1 MDRSHP
7 GILDILRR
15 LFNEDKDFYDIRY
28 TIQPREIEAAI
39 HEAWA
44 RDSQLLETSGT
55 VPQYAMNQNLG
66 YLNSF
71 FSYNLNW
78 FGIHG
83 GFSKMIEFV
92 AAEPHATIEQMN
104 QVLYIIL
111 TVREFLISNVWKGI
125 VKEIHAAVIHS
136 MLNMTDEELRIS
148 QKQDIKHM
156 MSYLES
162 LLEKTYDETSV
173 GEILENFELGL
184 AFKCLVSPYL
194 EKRINGLSEIIT
206 KISQAR
212 MKYINEQ
219 KYASSYIYKSSGEC
233 SKWLT
238 SSYLLE
244 WVDRKDIL
252 GVIFGSSSHP
262 ELIKRSHELIRFLY
276 TNNRF
281 SRDNI
286 DLIWANAA
294 SKHEAERDVIM
305 KLFQS
310 LASSLTP
317 QDIQYFFSKI
327 ISMPYIEIDSEM
339 LNLVKSFAR
348 SLSNV
353 RVNAAPVKN
362 EIRSEVSRN
371 SERDTE
377 MLGPWQRDNNIPVIN
392 IPTLKPDNETME
404 EIPLLSDEE
413 KLADQNIES
422 EPAPEFSVTR
432 SNTFEESTKT
442 KEEDA
447 DSTAAEE
454 IGEAN
459 SEFEVSQPL
468 EFLWALCQ
476 EEALESG
483 LQRSISVQAQEILQD
498 LLTVYFRNERLK
510 YCIRCID
517 CIRKNTSVLS
527 ACQLLQKIL
536 ASHHT
541 YRLAPSQLEN
551 RAHMIKWLER
561 EHHLISELFNSFLLF
576 KREAVGQ
583 ALNLMI
589 VDIEKPEDD
598 TRVETYSTCSSGDEN
613 KEEEKRKQKYE
624 NIFRKVVVSKDY
636 EVSYVEEIRMRLD
649 FLTYLFANSTETL
662 HPRHA
667 HILWEALV
675 LNAAT
680 ESEQNEGF
688 SWLSKIVSN
697 GHGDYNIIDDEVAHE
712 VYTEMLLKLDARY
725 VTKAAMECLEKYF
738 ILINKQH
745 GLLNKY
751 EFDDEIDV
759 KDINLLGLEAIW
771 EIIFQARE
779 AQVADQA
786 NLLLKRIYKGLRK
799 CDLEVQEALLRHCMN
814 NITQS
819 AFSDPVELDS
829 VNRITRSLNILTN
842 FIQEFEK
849 PGKEEVQGVE
859 LDIHVNNTTTSALS
873 PKNFTIKLNSGM
885 KLSEAKQQ
893 IASRLNPSRFPS
905 ELDLI
910 TRGKILDFK
919 ADNKLLAELGF
930 EDKQHVYVT
939 DRKPDFENTYLP
951 EAAPEPIENAEK
963 TEKISSLKLIF
974 EDVEDRVIAFALE
987 KCSWACDE
995 AAEMLMDDFSR
1006 QNLQKQLHESAKSKQ
1021 PPKVEYTK
1029 VSHILSNTYEYFSLL
1044 FELLELGNAT
1054 INERVWKLLNQIP
1067 VNQEMYEN
1075 IRTLRIIEGY
1085 NEPQWDSL
1093 LDPSCMYKLLYSLQI
1108 VNSFISPSDH
1118 TASTQELEERQDW
1131 RKRFLDLGG
1140 FKHLYNVLLNTSH
1153 IHLLAGDQQQ
1163 NNAKCLGFLLNVVKL
1178 FIQAALLTEPCEELR
1193 MIFSPQ
1199 ASPGK
1204 KNAGFFCSPSKNEKE
1219 LEAAQFNEQEFPL
1232 LVREMSYG
1240 AANRVLDETDFC
1252 ALVDKLLDIVSDTLK
1267 IHKEGETFKVIE
1279 SAMDLLVPIL
1289 ISKPE
1294 LLSNLY
1300 EREDLEEII
1309 IDSLLYKDEP
1319 TRTAFK
1325 MAISTLSDT
1334 VHKTPALSPS
1344 PARFFLEKLL
1354 TKIPIEYGTSSTQY
1368 FELLDKLISICEYKD
1383 TNLLNF
1389 VLNIIKEREIIEDRH
1404 INNQDEVLGGMLLI
1418 VTRLLDLMTEEK
1430 STRNEWVKLLYDY
1443 LFQIPELG
1451 QFNTEANN
1459 LPKIKHKETRKK
1471 AFGLL
1476 LVLCKDEAI
1485 NAEELLSC
1493 LYSNHSDT
1501 KLTAS
1506 LDSDFSA
1513 KSSVGYVGLH
1523 NFGSTCYMNS
1533 LMQQFFMMREFRKKM
1548 LEADIKI
1555 PLDGSESISDS
1566 IVYQFQ
1572 HILSYL
1578 QESEKEYYS
1587 PYGFIQAF
1595 KDFEGMPMNP
1605 RIQQDVDEFFNLFC
1619 DKLENSLKLTKDAK
1633 LLRNFLGGTFIHE
1646 IVSSESEYPYLGERE
1661 EEFFRISLDI
1671 KNKKN
1676 LADALD
1682 LFIKEDLLEG
1692 DNKYYC
1698 DLYELKINVKKRCLI
1713 HTLAN
1718 TVIIHLKRFEFD
1730 FSSMQRYK
1738 INDYCEFPMNINFK
1752 PWTKEGITGGN
1763 EFPDEYFEY
1772 ELVGVLVHSGT
1783 ADAGHYYSYIKDR
1796 QTGKWYCFDDKRVK
1810 PFDPAHLAEE
1820 CFGGNATFSIG
1831 SYNSGTFAKVRNAYM
1846 CVYERTKP
1854 LDIEICET
1862 PEEIAAREKAA
1873 SSYEIVN
1880 KTSELMHKIWNENM
1894 EFIRD
1899 RMFYDTSYI
1908 DFLKSFV
1915 NSYSFEPVYTI
1926 TEEMSESDQLR
1937 NEKSLTRYIL
1947 EDETRIYKH
1956 PAIILQDSELIDLL
1970 NSTKETSARLKQ
1982 LDDQDSTLKLI
1993 KLCTL
1998 FAYEMLIRAKNVEV
2012 FKEWVDILIKLYEKH
2027 VPACLW
2033 FLKYL
2038 DYNRFIMVDILLEN
2052 KHAEVRY
2059 IFSKLIT
2066 RVLEIAS
2073 DAEQNL
2079 LYEFEEVYNLNWI
2092 SHYKTDSRLTRD
2104 DVFEHKSKAAS
2115 GRFIEMMC
2123 DSMLNEAR
2131 KNWRRFND
2139 FFKVL
2144 KNYTEMGCMQ
2154 CKFLVHKN
2162 MIYKLLELYMNNSG
2176 PFPNDKY
2183 QMGDQATEP
2192 DMEYIIDTLSLL
2204 VSSCITDAMIKLQ
2217 KYAPTSLF
2225 ISSPHKPELD
2235 SYTDQFFRDYK
2246 VYKTLL
2252 NHHGLESIQ
2261 RITIHLAW
2269 GSISHSMFYIEEL
2282 MNTIINY
2289 KTNWNYTLPYLRILA
2304 AIFSLDDDYKEIR
2317 VAKAMTLQLIRG
2329 SVSSIKCGF
2338 WDMVYRFKDMH
2349 MMFTLLVILWWTD
2362 LFELP
2367 HVRAWST
2374 TNMYSLKWMI
2384 HYVKFFNF
2392 RYVPNQLI
2400 MDYANNMRN
2409 IQDSAKEALRK
2420 LENLIEDSSSE
2431 EEPRHPEE
2439 VIFSNDMV
2447 HSNQNAPVQQ
2457 DLDEEDSTESEGDL
2471 DNL

>member
-1 MDRSHP
+1 MNRSFT

-28 TIQPREIEAAI
+28 TIQPREIEAI
-39 HEAWA
+39 INQTWTQ
-44 RDSQLLETSGT
+44 DNQLLENSGCKT
-55 VPQYAMNQNLG
+55 QYAIIQSLG

-83 GFSKMIEFV
+83 GFDKMIEYV
-92 AAEPHATIEQMN
+92 GSEPHPTIEQMN

-111 TVREFLISNVWKGI
+111 TIREFLIPAVWKDI
-125 VKEIHAAVIHS
+125 VKDLQEATVTS
-136 MLNMTDEELRIS
+136 MLNITDEELRIS

-184 AFKCLVSPYL
+184 AYKCLVSPYL
-194 EKRINGLSEIIT
+194 EKRINGLSEIIN
-206 KISQAR
+206 KISQAK
-212 MKYINEQ
+212 MKDYNEQ
-219 KYASSYIYKSSGEC
+219 KYSSSFIYKSSGEC

-244 WVDRKDIL
+244 WVDKKDII
-252 GVIFGSSSHP
+252 GVLFGSSSHP

-310 LASSLTP
+310 LAASLTP

-327 ISMPYIEIDSEM
+327 LNMPYAEIDSEM
-339 LNLVKSFAR
+339 LNLTKSFAR
-348 SLSNV
+348 SLSTV
-353 RVNAAPVKN
+353 RLNASSVKS
-362 EIRSEVSRN
+362 EIRCEVERN
-371 SERDTE
+371 VERENET
-377 MLGPWQRDNNIPVIN
+377 LGPWQRDNNIPVIN
-392 IPTLKPDNETME
+392 IPSLKPENETME
-404 EIPLLSDEE
+404 EISLLSDEE
-413 KLADQNIES
+413 RHEDHNLDT
-422 EPAPEFSVTR
+422 EPAPEYSTTR
-432 SNTFEESTKT
+432 SNTLEKTIKT

-454 IGEAN
+454 IGEINA
-459 SEFEVSQPL
+459 EFEVSQPL
-468 EFLWALCQ
+468 DFLWALCQ
-476 EEALESG
+476 EEAIESG
-483 LQRSISVQAQEILQD
+483 LQRSMSVQAQDILQD
-498 LLTVYFRNERLK
+498 LLTIYFRNERLK
-510 YCIRCID
+510 YSIRCID

-589 VDIEKPEDD
+589 FDIEKPEDD
-598 TRVETYSTCSSGDEN
+598 TRVETYSTCSSGDES

-624 NIFRKVVVSKDY
+624 SIFRKVIVSKDY
-636 EVSYVEEIRMRLD
+636 EVSYVDEIKLRLD
-649 FLTYLFANSTETL
+649 FLNYLFANSTETL

-667 HILWEALV
+667 HVLWEALV

-697 GHGDYNIIDDEVAHE
+697 TNGDYNIIDDEVAHE
-712 VYTEMLLKLDARY
+712 IFTEMLLKLDARY
-725 VTKAAMECLEKYF
+725 ITKSAMECLEKYF

-751 EFDDEIDV
+751 DFNDDIDV
-759 KDINLLGLEAIW
+759 KDINLLGFEAIW
-771 EIIFQARE
+771 EIIFQARDTH
-779 AQVADQA
+779 VAEQA
-786 NLLLKRIYKGLRK
+786 NSLLKRLYKGLRK
-799 CDLEVQEALLRHCMN
+799 CDLEIQEALLRHCMS
-814 NITQS
+814 NIQQS
-819 AFSDPVELDS
+819 AFSDPIELDS

-849 PGKEEVQGVE
+849 TGKDEVRGV
-859 LDIHVNNTTTSALS
+859 DIDISVNNTTSTALN
-873 PKNFTIKLNSGM
+873 PKNFIIRLNSNM
-885 KLSEAKQQ
+885 KLSEAKSL
-893 IASRLNPSRFPS
+893 ISTRLNPPRSAS

-919 ADNKLLAELGF
+919 VDNKLLEEIGF
-930 EDKQHVYVT
+930 EDKQHIYVT
-939 DRKPDFENTYLP
+939 DRKSDFENSYLP
-951 EAAPEPIENAEK
+951 EAAPEPIENSEK

-974 EDVEDRVIAFALE
+974 EDVEDRVIALALE
-987 KCSWACDE
+987 KCGWASDE
-995 AAEMLMDDFSR
+995 AADMLMDEFSR
-1006 QNLQKQLHESAKSKQ
+1006 QNLEKQLHESMKSKL
-1021 PPKVEYTK
+1021 PTKIEYTK
-1029 VSHILSNTYEYFSLL
+1029 ISHILSNTYEYFSLL

-1054 INERVWKLLNQIP
+1054 INEKVWKLLNEIP
-1067 VNQEMYEN
+1067 VNQEMMES
-1075 IRTLRIIEGY
+1075 IRTLRIPEGY

-1093 LDPSCMYKLLYSLQI
+1093 LDPTCMYKLLYTLQI
-1108 VNSFISPSDH
+1108 VNSFITPTDH
-1118 TASTQELEERQDW
+1118 TPTPQELQDRQHW
-1131 RKRFLDLGG
+1131 RTRFLELGG
-1140 FKHLYNVLLNTSH
+1140 FNHLYNVLLNTSH

-1178 FIQAALLTEPCEELR
+1178 FIQAALLTEPCEELKL
-1193 MIFSPQ
+1193 IFSPQ
-1199 ASPGK
+1199 SSPSK
-1204 KNAGFFCSPSKNEKE
+1204 KNSGFFCSPSKQTEKD
-1219 LEAAQFNEQEFPL
+1219 LEGVEFNEQEFPSL
-1232 LVREMSYG
+1232 IREMSSG
-1240 AANRVLDETDFC
+1240 AANRVLDEINFNT
-1252 ALVDKLLDIVSDTLK
+1252 LVDKLLDIVSDTLK
-1267 IHKEGETFKVIE
+1267 IHKEGDTLKVIQ
-1279 SAMDLLVPIL
+1279 SAMDLLIPIL
-1289 ISKPE
+1289 ISKPK
-1294 LLSNLY
+1294 LLNNLY
-1300 EREDLEEII
+1300 QREDLETII
-1309 IDSLLYKDEP
+1309 IDSLLYNDESI
-1319 TRTAFK
+1319 RNAFK
-1325 MAISTLSDT
+1325 NAISTLADT
-1334 VHKTPALSPS
+1334 IRNIPDGNPQPAK
-1344 PARFFLEKLL
+1344 FFLEKLL
-1354 TKIPIEYGTSSTQY
+1354 HKIPIEYGISSTQY
-1368 FELLDKLISICEYKD
+1368 FELLEKLISICEYRD
-1383 TNLLNF
+1383 TNLLHF
-1389 VLNIIKEREIIEDRH
+1389 LLNIIQERDIIENRH
-1404 INNQDEVLGGMLLI
+1404 SNNQDEVLGGMILI
-1418 VTRLLDLMTEEK
+1418 VTRLLELITQEK

-1443 LFQIPELG
+1443 LFKIPELG
-1451 QFNTEANN
+1451 QQNCQINN

-1476 LVLCKDEAI
+1476 LTLCNDEPA
-1485 NAEELLSC
+1485 NAEKLLEC

-1501 KLTAS
+1501 KLVTS

-1513 KSSVGYVGLH
+1513 KSSAGYVGLC
-1523 NFGSTCYMNS
+1523 NFGCTCYMNS
-1533 LMQQFFMMREFRKKM
+1533 LMQQFYMMSDFRKKM
-1548 LEADIKI
+1548 LDADIKI
-1555 PLDGSESISDS
+1555 SKDSSETIEDN
-1566 IVYQFQ
+1566 IIYQFQ
-1572 HILSYL
+1572 NILAYL

-1587 PYGFIQAF
+1587 PTGFIQAF

-1619 DKLENSLKLTKDAK
+1619 DKLENCLKHTKDSK

-1646 IVSSESEYPYLGERE
+1646 IVSSEPEYPYLGERE

-1676 LADALD
+1676 LAEALD
-1682 LFIKEDLLEG
+1682 LYIKEDLLEG
-1692 DNKYYC
+1692 DNKYFC
-1698 DLYELKINVKKRCLI
+1698 DQYKLKINVKKRCLI

-1730 FSSMQRYK
+1730 FNSMQRYK

-1810 PFDPAHLAEE
+1810 QFDSAHLAEE
-1820 CFGGNATFSIG
+1820 CFGGNATYSLGNYASG
-1831 SYNSGTFAKVRNAYM
+1831 SYAKVRNAYM
-1846 CVYERTKP
+1846 CVYERSKP
-1854 LDIEICET
+1854 LPIDLTESS
-1862 PEEIAAREKAA
+1862 EEIVAREEAEN
-1873 SSYEIVN
+1873 SYEVVN

-1915 NSYSFEPVYTI
+1915 QSYTFEPIYQI

-1937 NEKSLTRYIL
+1937 NEKGLTQYIL
-1947 EDETRIYKH
+1947 QDESRIYKH
-1956 PAIILQDSELIDLL
+1956 PTSILQDSDLINLL
-1970 NSTKETSARLKQ
+1970 NTTKETSAVIKHQ
-1982 LDDQDSTLKLI
+1982 EDQDSPLKLI

-1998 FAYEMLIRAKNVEV
+1998 FAYEMLIRAKNTEV
-2012 FKEWVDILIKLYEKH
+2012 FKDWVDMLIKLYEKH

-2038 DYNRFIMVDILLEN
+2038 SYNRFILIDILLEN
-2052 KHAEVRY
+2052 KHVEVRY
-2059 IFSKLIT
+2059 IFSKLIS
-2066 RVLEIAS
+2066 RVLEISS
-2073 DAEQNL
+2073 DIEQNL
-2079 LYEFEEVYNLNWI
+2079 LFEFEEVYNLNWI
-2092 SHYKTDSRLTRD
+2092 SKYKSDSRLTRD
-2104 DVFEHKSKAAS
+2104 DVFERRSKAAS

-2123 DSMLNEAR
+2123 DSLLNDAR

-2139 FFKVL
+2139 FFKIL
-2144 KNYTEMGCMQ
+2144 KNYAEMGCMQ

-2162 MIYKLLELYMNNSG
+2162 MIYKLLELYMNNSS

-2183 QMGDQATEP
+2183 LMGDQATEP
-2192 DMEYIIDTLSLL
+2192 AMEHIVDILSLL

-2217 KYAPTSLF
+2217 RYAPTSLY

-2235 SYTDQFFRDYK
+2235 SYTDQFFLDYK
-2246 VYKTLL
+2246 VYKSLL
-2252 NHHGLESIQ
+2252 NHSGSEAVQ

-2269 GSISHSMFYIEEL
+2269 GSITHSMFFIEEL
-2282 MNTIINY
+2282 MNSIINY

-2304 AIFSLDDDYKEIR
+2304 GIYSLDDEYKEIR
-2317 VAKAMTLQLIRG
+2317 VAKSMTLQLIRG
-2329 SVSSIKCGF
+2329 SVSSVKCGF
-2338 WDMVYRFKDMH
+2338 LDMIYRFKDMH
-2349 MMFTLLVILWWTD
+2349 MMFTLLVIIWWTD
-2362 LFELP
+2362 LFELG
-2367 HVRAWST
+2367 HVRSWST
-2374 TNMYSLKWMI
+2374 TNVNSLKWMI
-2384 HYVKFFNF
+2384 QYLKFFNF

-2409 IQDSAKEALRK
+2409 VQESAKEALRK
-2420 LENLIEDSSSE
+2420 LENLIEDSNSE
-2431 EEPRHPEE
+2431 EEPRHPQEL
-2439 VIFSNDMV
+2439 IFSNDMV
-2447 HSNQNAPVQQ
+2447 HSNQNDPI
-2457 DLDEEDSTESEGDL
+2457 DEEDSTESEGDL